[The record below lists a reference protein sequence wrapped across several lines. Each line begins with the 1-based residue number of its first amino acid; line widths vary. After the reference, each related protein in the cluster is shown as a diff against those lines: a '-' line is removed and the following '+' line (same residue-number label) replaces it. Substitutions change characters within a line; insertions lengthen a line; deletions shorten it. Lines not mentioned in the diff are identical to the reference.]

1 MKKDNQKKL
10 ESKGK
15 NVEIK
20 YEAKELTNYS
30 GINPIAVF
38 MNKLGF
44 KGIVEAKIGIKMH
57 HNIGYST
64 GQILMTT
71 ILGILSGMNR
81 IIKIENFSS
90 DPLVRAIMGIK
101 DRIDKDTIIGRLKR
115 FTMINCV
122 GYMDV
127 IEELSK
133 KVHKKLEVKKDIID
147 LDSTVKTVYGN
158 QQGAKAGYN
167 PTHRGKK
174 SYHPLLAFLNSTKE
188 CILAYLRPGDTY
200 TSNNASEF
208 MKELLGRLPKAIK
221 ELILRADSGFFNEK
235 LLRVLELSNRK
246 VEYIIKVKL
255 KNMRKILIK
264 QEWEEIPLESG
275 IAMTEFYYQ
284 CHGWEKARRFVAI
297 RNKVKIRKEGLLF
310 TITDYEYFC
319 YVTNIEESPLYLHK
333 FYGDR
338 GESENWIE
346 AVKNQLFGGFILT
359 DDFWANEALFLSSV
373 LAYNISLWMRILTD
387 KKSWHEEPGT
397 FRLWFIQ
404 VAGKIVNS
412 GRRIFL
418 NMSQSFNYREKWEAI
433 YNSVCLLS
441 FD

>member
-1 MKKDNQKKL
+1 MKKGN
-10 ESKGK
+10 EETSKNKGR
-15 NVEIK
+15 NVETK
-20 YEAKELTNYS
+20 FKAKELTNYS
-30 GINPIAVF
+30 GINPIAKF
-38 MNKLGF
+38 MDKMRF
-44 KGIVEAKIGIKMH
+44 REIVEAKIGIKMH
-57 HNIGYST
+57 HNTEYST
-64 GQILMTT
+64 GKILMT
-71 ILGILSGMNR
+71 IVLGILSGMNR
-81 IIKIENFSS
+81 IIKIENFSG
-90 DPLVRAIMGIK
+90 DPLVRAILGIK
-101 DRIDKDTIIGRLKR
+101 ERIDKDTIIGRLKR
-115 FTMINCV
+115 FAMINCV

-127 IEELSK
+127 IEELGK
-133 KVHKKLEVKKDIID
+133 KVHNKLQLQKDIID

-158 QQGAKAGYN
+158 QEGTGKGYN

-188 CILAYLRPGDTY
+188 CILAYLRPGDSY
-200 TSNNASEF
+200 TSNNAAEF
-208 MKELLGRLPKAIK
+208 MKELLGRLAEGIK
-221 ELILRADSGFFNEK
+221 ELIVRADSGFFNEK
-235 LLRVLELSNRK
+235 LMQVLEETNRK

-255 KNMRKILIK
+255 KNMQEIMLKK
-264 QEWEEIPLESG
+264 EWEDLPLECG

-284 CHGWEKARRFVAI
+284 CHGWKKARKFVAI
-297 RNKVKIRKEGLLF
+297 RKKVRIRKEGLLF
-310 TITDYEYFC
+310 PITDYEYFC

-387 KKSWHEEPGT
+387 KKAWHEEPIT

-404 VAGKIVNS
+404 VAGKMVNS

-418 NMSQSFNYREKWEAI
+418 NMSQSFYYREKWEEI